1 MISSVDAVEDIVH
14 VAFSLGF
21 LIRSTKAANRRTVPR
36 GGSAAVQDD
45 IGLDDR
51 VQGVVPIW
59 ECDVA
64 VVTFI
69 TDAGSDSKAF
79 FRDAEGLLRVHPR

>member
-1 MISSVDAVEDIVH
+1 MIRSVDAVEDIVH

-45 IGLDDR
+45 IGLDDIGCR
-51 VQGVVPIW
+51 
-59 ECDVA
+59 
-64 VVTFI
+64 
-69 TDAGSDSKAF
+69 GSSPFGNAMS
-79 FRDAEGLLRVHPR
+79 RL